1 MGAMADT
8 TAAEQKLLMAIEALA
23 EQAAEQAR
31 HLDTEMA
38 AKSAH
43 QLAEALELV
52 SRARD
57 IG

>member
-1 MGAMADT
+1 MDAVADT
-8 TAAEQKLLMAIEALA
+8 TAAEQNLLMAIEALS

-52 SRARD
+52 CRAGE

>member
-1 MGAMADT
+1 MADT

>member
-1 MGAMADT
+1 MANT
-8 TAAEQKLLMAIEALA
+8 TAAEQKLLMAIETLC
-23 EQAAEQAR
+23 EQAAEQAG

-52 SRARD
+52 FRARD